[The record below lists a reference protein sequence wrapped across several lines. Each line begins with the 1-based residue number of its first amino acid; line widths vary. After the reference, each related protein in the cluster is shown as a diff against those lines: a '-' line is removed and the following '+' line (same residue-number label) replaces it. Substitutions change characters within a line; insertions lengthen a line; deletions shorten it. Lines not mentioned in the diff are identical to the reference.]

1 MAANMMVCSKMER
14 NGDKVLINGLI
25 AVFILVLGLTIISK
39 EKENTTGQM
48 AESIKV
54 PGKKISLMVRVSIT
68 GLMAE
73 DMTENTKTTKSM
85 GLELTTGQMEKLMKA
100 IGSMVSNTVKLSSP
114 ILKVEVNSV
123 YGKTEKELNGLI
135 TKTQCIQK
143 MILKDLTH
151 DNPTLGDRRVKMM

>member
-1 MAANMMVCSKMER
+1 MAANTMVCSKMER

-54 PGKKISLMVRVSIT
+54 PGKKISLMVRVSTT

-73 DMTENTKTTKSM
+73 DMTENTRTTKSM
-85 GLELTTGQMEKLMKA
+85 VSELTTGQMEKLMKV
-100 IGSMVSNTVKLSSP
+100 IGSTVSNT
-114 ILKVEVNSV
+114 
-123 YGKTEKELNGLI
+123 EKENS
-135 TKTQCIQK
+135 
-143 MILKDLTH
+143 
-151 DNPTLGDRRVKMM
+151 